1 MGSPKE
7 LIVPIFIPHSG
18 CPHQCVFCNQK
29 KITASEQAPTPQG
42 VCEYLSRHLGP
53 DTAHAVIAFYGGS
66 FTGLPR
72 QDQESYLRVAGEF
85 VRQGFARGIRLST
98 RPDCVDAETAQFL
111 KVSGVITVE
120 LGVQSL
126 DNEVLRLSGRGHSA
140 EDAVQA
146 SRTVKECG
154 LELGIQLMAG
164 LPGDSEEKFMR
175 TVERTVALEPSFVRI
190 YPALV
195 VGGSPLEALWR
206 RGEFAPLPL
215 DAAVSWCSKAVR
227 IFREADIR
235 VIRLG
240 LQAGRELEG
249 SLLAGPYHPAFG
261 HLVESE
267 LAFERMEDALKK
279 SSGERAEFRV
289 NPRELSV
296 FKGIRGVNAARLKA
310 LRGIEV
316 SIKADPEVGAGGLE
330 LKAS

>member
-1 MGSPKE
+1 MASPKE
-7 LIVPIFIPHSG
+7 LIVPVFIPHSG

-29 KITASEQAPTPQG
+29 KITAIEAAPTPEG
-42 VCEYLSRHLGP
+42 VSEYLSRRLGP

-72 QDQESYLRVAGEF
+72 HEQEGYLKAAGEF

-98 RPDCVDAETAQFL
+98 RPDYIDAETVSFL
-111 KVSGVITVE
+111 KSSGVITVE

-126 DNEVLRLSGRGHSA
+126 DGEVLRLSGRGHSA
-140 EDAVQA
+140 NDSVRA
-146 SRTVKECG
+146 SRVIKECG

-164 LPGDSEEKFMR
+164 LPGDDEEKFMR
-175 TVERTVALEPSFVRI
+175 TVERTVALAPAFVRI

-195 VGGSPLEALWR
+195 VEGSPLEALWR
-206 RGEFAPLPL
+206 RGEFAPLDL
-215 DAAVSWCSKAVR
+215 EDAVAWCAKAVR
-227 IFREADIR
+227 LFREAGIR

-249 SLLAGPYHPAFG
+249 ALLAGPYHPAFG
-261 HLVESE
+261 HMVESE
-267 LAFERMEDALKK
+267 LAFERMAEALKEV
-279 SSGERAEFRV
+279 SGVQAEFRV

-296 FKGIRGVNAARLKA
+296 FKGIRGVNAERLKEV
-310 LRGIEV
+310 RCVEV
-316 SIKADPEVGAGGLE
+316 SIKADPEVGEGGLE